1 MKQSIQT
8 DKAPAP
14 RGPYSQGVAG
24 AGRMLF
30 VSMQGPFDPAS
41 GEVSGETFA
50 EQATQVFAN
59 IQAIVEAA
67 GGSLADVVKVTVFLA
82 DWRDFA
88 ALNDLYPTVFSEPYP
103 ARTPI
108 LGVPPGVLFTAEA
121 IAILAPPES
130 KEM

>member
-8 DKAPAP
+8 DQAPQP
-14 RGPYSQGVAG
+14 RGPYSQGLVG
-24 AGRMLF
+24 EGKMLF

-41 GEVSGETFA
+41 GEVIGEAFE
-50 EQATQVFAN
+50 EQARQVFAN

-67 GGSLADVVKVTVFLA
+67 GASLADVAKVTVFLA

-88 ALNDLYPTVFSEPYP
+88 AMNDIYPAIFPKPHP

-108 LGVPPGVLFTAEA
+108 LGVPPGVLITAEA
-121 IAILAPPES
+121 VAILPLH
-130 KEM
+130 